1 MKVIVLSTK
10 DIKVN
15 FAKNRKKMLYIFL
28 VFLILGVLAGVCYG
42 YGYMQDQYTLD
53 DTTVDFV
60 DFHSIEQKEDYYY
73 SALNELKEKK
83 LSLDSYIQYFGQV
96 DMSAESTM
104 KIKEFQKELST
115 FSNLYNETWN
125 FWWNSSSVD
134 YDTEQKRN
142 SFFETRIE
150 ECESKINAANQM
162 ITEAHNN
169 SFTRPFVKVTESTAL
184 DSILSAKNEQKVWEK
199 KKKLVDDSDIV
210 KIEEDNVHLEKLL
223 KNSSDELNE
232 LVTVFNEI
240 VKYME
245 EKEQYDIVYN
255 KYLMKQYIAAVGMS
269 DELPLEQVMA
279 NSKNN
284 AIVYARSI
292 SGLDSTKERFFAMLT
307 FFSLFGIAVSILWG
321 GGYFQSAEI
330 NLYNIV
336 NIFETANENCIRLPF
351 LNQGILF
358 CKRFIHLNINNFMWV
373 GKGV

>member
-15 FAKNRKKMLYIFL
+15 FAKYRKKMLYILL

-321 GGYFQSAEI
+321 GVFSVCR
-330 NLYNIV
+330 NKSL
-336 NIFETANENCIRLPF
+336 
-351 LNQGILF
+351 
-358 CKRFIHLNINNFMWV
+358 
-373 GKGV
+373 